1 MATWLKVLR
10 AWSAGKRE
18 AEAPVARSGNHSWCA
33 ELHRLR
39 AVFLAAMDAD
49 EANIQAS
56 LCAAIRIAKE
66 QKSVSLEKRA
76 ESNLRG
82 VPSPKKR
89 TSQEEVDF
97 EHLFGNMPAAP

>member
-1 MATWLKVLR
+1 M
-10 AWSAGKRE
+10 G
-18 AEAPVARSGNHSWCA
+18 
-33 ELHRLR
+33 
-39 AVFLAAMDAD
+39 AD

-66 QKSVSLEKRA
+66 RNSVSLEKRA
-76 ESNLRG
+76 ETTYAEY
-82 VPSPKKR
+82 VAKKR